1 MNMKNYIYLFT
12 IFLVVAAFAVQQ
24 QEMRQMRHIISDQKK
39 DIFDQQQELFS
50 LQARQNQ
57 HEEHIKLALHL
68 GRNTQKTLYDSR
80 SVRVVKVTAYSP
92 RQEETD
98 STPDITAANTKV
110 RPGIVAVSRDLF
122 DKGWIFGKKV
132 YIKSLG
138 IFTIEDL
145 MAKRKTNQIDIFMPD
160 TTAALAFG
168 RQNLEAYLLATPPP
182 KEATYTRLYT
192 SPSPNFILAAED
204 ICPKKYISTSLNP

>member
-1 MNMKNYIYLFT
+1 
-12 IFLVVAAFAVQQ
+12 
-24 QEMRQMRHIISDQKK
+24 MRQLISDQKQ
-39 DIFDQQQELFS
+39 DIFNQKQEVFA
-50 LQARQNQ
+50 LQARQNRN
-57 HEEHIKLALHL
+57 EEHIKLALHL
-68 GRNTQKTLYDSR
+68 GKNTQKTLYDSR

-92 RQEETD
+92 RIEETD

-110 RPGIVAVSRDLF
+110 RPGIIAVSRDLF
-122 DKGWIFGKKV
+122 NKGWIFGKKV

-168 RQNLEAYLLATPPP
+168 RKNLEAYLLASPPP
-182 KEATYTRLYT
+182 KEATYTKLYKA
-192 SPSPNFILAAED
+192 PSPNFILAAED
-204 ICPKKYISTSLNP
+204 ICPKKYTPISFNP